1 MNMRHHMGEHKA
13 RKGLIRIEL
22 DEENGVVKDVKITGD
37 FFIHPENT
45 IEELENRLRHH
56 RIEELE
62 SLIDD
67 FFALRMDVEMPYIN
81 VEDFK
86 IALKKALSD

>member
-1 MNMRHHMGEHKA
+1 MRHHMGEHKA

-22 DEENGVVKDVKITGD
+22 DEENGIVKDVKITGD

>member
-22 DEENGVVKDVKITGD
+22 DEENGIVKDVKITGD

>member
-1 MNMRHHMGEHKA
+1 MRHHMGEHKA

>member
-1 MNMRHHMGEHKA
+1 MDMRHHMGEHKA

-22 DEENGVVKDVKITGD
+22 DEENGIVKDVKITGD

-45 IEELENRLRHH
+45 IEDLENRLKNH
-56 RIEELE
+56 RLDELE
-62 SLIDD
+62 HLIDD